1 MIRWTSTVATGSR
14 DGQDWRYVV
23 TMSGRPVV
31 FLDRDGTLIEEV
43 GYVNHPSRVRLLPG
57 SAGAVARLRDAGF
70 VVVVV
75 TNKAGIARGY
85 LPRALVDAAHAEL
98 ARQLAAHGT
107 EVDAIYL
114 CPHHPTEGVGEL
126 RMACECRKPGPGLLR
141 QAADDLD
148 LDLARAA
155 IVGDLP
161 SDLAAG
167 AAIGAR
173 TVLVLTGL
181 GRGEWE
187 YRRERFAVAPD
198 HVCADL
204 AAAVEWLLEDAPA
217 PRLGA
222 AAC

>member
-1 MIRWTSTVATGSR
+1 M
-14 DGQDWRYVV
+14 
-23 TMSGRPVV
+23 
-31 FLDRDGTLIEEV
+31 
-43 GYVNHPSRVRLLPG
+43 
-57 SAGAVARLRDAGF
+57 
-70 VVVVV
+70 
-75 TNKAGIARGY
+75 TNQAGIARGY
-85 LPRALVDAAHAEL
+85 LPRELVDTAHAEL
-98 ARQLAAHGT
+98 ARQLAAQGT
-107 EVDAIYL
+107 EVDGIYL

-141 QAADDLD
+141 QAAADLD
-148 LDLARAA
+148 LDLDLERAA

-173 TVLVLTGL
+173 TVLVLAGL

-204 AAAVEWLLEDAPA
+204 AAAAEWLLEDVPA